1 MKVLSLFDGMSC
13 GQIALKE
20 LGIIPEVYYAS
31 EIDKNAIAMTMYN
44 FPNTVQL
51 GNVMKV
57 DARKLGHID
66 LLIGG
71 SPCFAAGT
79 KVLTKDG
86 YKNIEDVKIGDM
98 VLTHTGKYQVV
109 TESRCTGIRNIWIV
123 NINDKTTY
131 VTGNHKYYVQHSDG
145 RVEWVAV
152 EEIDL
157 ESDKVFEMVSDN
169 VFEWVSVDDI
179 SQTDRLDNVYDI
191 CVDVD
196 HSFVANGVVVHNCTN
211 FSFAGRRNGMNTKGG
226 EDNETIE
233 IYTLEHYLKLKEEGF
248 QFDGESFLF
257 WEYMRILGE
266 LRETNPN
273 VLFFLE
279 NVEMCEKWE
288 SCLTKAIGIRGVHIN
303 SALVS
308 AQTRKRIYWT
318 NIRTKT
324 EGLFGWIEPDIPQ
337 PKDRGILLQDVL
349 EDNVD
354 EKYYLKQEVV
364 DKLLGAVCNEDK
376 KSDSP
381 KAEEAVDN
389 ITIPDDEG
397 EDVYNGKPLEGNGPD
412 WTEDVHP

>member
-51 GNVMKV
+51 GNVMEV

-66 LLIGG
+66 LLIGR
-71 SPCFAAGT
+71 SP
-79 KVLTKDG
+79 
-86 YKNIEDVKIGDM
+86 
-98 VLTHTGKYQVV
+98 
-109 TESRCTGIRNIWIV
+109 
-123 NINDKTTY
+123 
-131 VTGNHKYYVQHSDG
+131 
-145 RVEWVAV
+145 
-152 EEIDL
+152 
-157 ESDKVFEMVSDN
+157 
-169 VFEWVSVDDI
+169 
-179 SQTDRLDNVYDI
+179 
-191 CVDVD
+191 
-196 HSFVANGVVVHNCTN
+196 CTN

-226 EDNETIE
+226 DDNETIE
-233 IYTLEHYLKLKEEGF
+233 IYTLEHYLKLKAEGF

-279 NVEMCEKWE
+279 NVEMGEKWE

-324 EGLFGWIEPDIPQ
+324 EGLFGWVEPDIPQ

-381 KAEEAVDN
+381 KAEETVDN
-389 ITIPDDEG
+389 TTIPDDEG
-397 EDVYNGKPLEGNGPD
+397 EDVLNGKPLEGLGLD
-412 WTEDVHP
+412 GTEDVHP